1 MDSFFPE
8 SREECNKMMK
18 YQKMSTELVKNLE
31 HMKSVI
37 LVPRSATGM
46 RNKLEYVFL
55 KHQDNTEQNLNL
67 FENLL
72 MRV

>member
-1 MDSFFPE
+1 
-8 SREECNKMMK
+8 MMK
-18 YQKMSTELVKNLE
+18 YQKMSTELVKNLK